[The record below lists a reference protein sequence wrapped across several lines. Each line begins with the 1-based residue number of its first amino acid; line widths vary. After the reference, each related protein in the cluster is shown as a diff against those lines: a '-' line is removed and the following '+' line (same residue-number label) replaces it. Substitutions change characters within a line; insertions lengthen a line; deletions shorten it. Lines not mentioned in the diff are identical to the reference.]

1 MIVRVLSI
9 IHYPIFGGPHNRNLQ
24 VAPSLKSV
32 GVETTVLLPNEPGNS
47 VERLRQVGVDVVTIP
62 LARIRAKFNPV
73 YLLKLFVQFW
83 GDVRRIRRVI
93 RERHIDVVQ
102 INGLVNPQG
111 AVAARLEGVRVVWQI
126 LDTYSPR
133 ALRRAMMPVVKR
145 LADVVMCTGY
155 LVAQQHPGAV
165 CFGDQLVL
173 FYPPVNLERF
183 TQSSDRRKCARRTL
197 GLPQEAFVVGNVG
210 NLNLQKGHQTFI
222 RAAAELKKRIPEV
235 RFVILGALNE
245 NHRKY
250 AEGLWREAATLGLT
264 KGADLIV
271 LDPGVDVPEL
281 EPAFDIFWMTSA
293 PRSEGIPTAV
303 EEAMALGIPV
313 IATEVGSISEIIRE
327 GETGYIV
334 EPYDIDGLV
343 ERTMRLHSDV
353 ILRGSMS
360 DATRDFATQNFGVAC
375 CAQSHHHA
383 YKLALA
389 HNTKHQNDV

>member
-1 MIVRVLSI
+1 MIIRVLSI
-9 IHYPIFGGPHNRNLQ
+9 IHYPIFGGPHNRNAQ
-24 VAPSLKSV
+24 VAPSLKSD
-32 GVETTVLLPNEPGNS
+32 GVETTVLLPNEPGNA

-73 YLLKLFVQFW
+73 YNLRLFVQFW

-126 LDTYSPR
+126 LDTYSPM
-133 ALRRAMMPVVKR
+133 ALRRVMMPVVKW
-145 LADVVMCTGY
+145 LADVVMCTGR
-155 LVAQQHPGAV
+155 LVAKGHPGAV
-165 CFGDQLVL
+165 GFGDQLVL

-197 GLPQEAFVVGNVG
+197 GLPKEAFVVGNVG
-210 NLNLQKGHQTFI
+210 NVNLQKGHRTFI

-235 RFVILGALNE
+235 RFVILGALHE
-245 NHRKY
+245 NHREY

-264 KGADLIV
+264 KGTDLIA
-271 LDPGVDVPEL
+271 LDPGVDVAEL
-281 EPAFDIFWMTSA
+281 EPAFDIFWMTSE

-313 IATEVGSISEIIRE
+313 IATEVGSISEITRE
-327 GETGYIV
+327 GETGYVV

-343 ERTMRLHSDV
+343 ERTMRIYSDV
-353 ILRGSMS
+353 ILRRSMS
-360 DATRDFATQNFGVAC
+360 GAARDFATQNFSVAC

-383 YKLALA
+383 YMLALA
-389 HNTKHQNDV
+389 HNTRQQNNV